1 MSNARRPANTGR
13 SYRAGYLKSPE
24 WFARR
29 DRWFRAHARTGIPLT
44 CQACGHPATS
54 AELELHHTDYHG
66 VYKDGGR
73 WHARE
78 PHGDLVPLNPGCHEL
93 LHRLIDRDAV
103 LSRGRDR
110 RTASAL
116 ALDRLR
122 AKLNELDGVPH
133 E

>member
-1 MSNARRPANTGR
+1 MSNSRRPATTGR
-13 SYRAGYLKSPE
+13 SYRTGYLKSPA

-44 CQACGHPATS
+44 CQACGHPATA
-54 AELELHHTDYHG
+54 AELELHHADYHG
-66 VYKDGGR
+66 VYKVSGQWR
-73 WHARE
+73 ARE
-78 PHGDLVPLNPGCHEL
+78 RHRDLMPLHPGCHEL

-116 ALDRLR
+116 ALRRLCI
-122 AKLNELDGVPH
+122 KLTRLDGAA
-133 E
+133 

>member
-1 MSNARRPANTGR
+1 MSNTRRPASTSR
-13 SYRAGYLKSPE
+13 SYRAGYLKSPA

-44 CQACGHPATS
+44 CHACERAATP

-66 VYKDGGR
+66 VYKVSGQWR
-73 WHARE
+73 ARE
-78 PHGDLVPLNPGCHEL
+78 RHGDLVPLHPGCHEL

-122 AKLNELDGVPH
+122 AKLTERHGVPH

>member
-1 MSNARRPANTGR
+1 MSNSRRPATTSR
-13 SYRAGYLKSPE
+13 SYRSGYLKSPA

-29 DRWFRAHARTGIPLT
+29 DRWFRAHARTSIPLT
-44 CQACGHPATS
+44 CHACGRAAIPAD
-54 AELELHHTDYHG
+54 LELHHTDYQG
-66 VYKDGGR
+66 VYKEGGQWR
-73 WHARE
+73 ARE
-78 PHGDLVPLNPGCHEL
+78 PHADLVPLHPGCHEL

-122 AKLNELDGVPH
+122 AKLTELDGVPH

>member
-1 MSNARRPANTGR
+1 MSNSRRPASTGR
-13 SYRAGYLKSPE
+13 SYRSGYLKSPA
-24 WFARR
+24 WFERR
-29 DRWFRAHARTGIPLT
+29 DRWFRAHARIGIPLA
-44 CQACGHPATS
+44 CQACGNSATP
-54 AELELHHTDYHG
+54 AELELHHTDYDG
-66 VYKDGGR
+66 VYQEGEQWR
-73 WHARE
+73 ARE
-78 PHGDLVPLNPGCHEL
+78 AHGDLVPLHPACHEL

-122 AKLNELDGVPH
+122 AKLTELDGVPH